1 MNKILVVLVL
11 AILIAGFAA
20 STYAAYNG
28 VGLVTSGTGSTSSRG
43 MIFIFPG
50 GGPGSGK

>member
-1 MNKILVVLVL
+1 MNKILIALVL

-20 STYAAYNG
+20 SSYASYKG

-43 MIFIFPG
+43 IFFIFPG
-50 GGPGSGK
+50 GGPGGGK

>member
-1 MNKILVVLVL
+1 MNKFLVVVVLV
-11 AILIAGFAA
+11 ILVGGFAA
-20 STYAAYNG
+20 SAYASYNG